1 MVGMKGKI
9 TPVFSKAIYSQVLG
23 NTDTA
28 KTIKVLEKLETACA
42 YQNSAQKETEDYL
55 HVTHTSYDKQVL
67 NKLPKLKKQLLNAFA
82 EYKNEAFEY
91 RRNEFKL
98 TTSWI
103 SKTSKGQSSFPHN
116 HRNCMFSGVYYP
128 QMDEKSAA
136 IFFEDTTDQ
145 RFNVLPSKWNMYNT
159 KEIMVKPVSDMVLFF
174 PSEMYHI
181 VGTHKSN
188 KTRYCIAMNFMP
200 IGKLGDADSF
210 VDLQVKN

>member
-1 MVGMKGKI
+1 MKGKI

-23 NTDTA
+23 NTDTS
-28 KTIKVLEKLETACA
+28 KTIKVLEKLETASA

-55 HVTHTSYDKQVL
+55 HVTHTSYNKQVL
-67 NKLPKLKKQLLNAFA
+67 NKLPKLKKQLLDAFA

-91 RRNEFKL
+91 RQNEFKL

-128 QMDEKSAA
+128 QMDEKSAS
-136 IFFEDTTDQ
+136 IFFEDTSDQ

-200 IGKLGDADSF
+200 IGKLGAVYLNLTKSPSTH
-210 VDLQVKN
+210 